1 MENDQTLFRTGL
13 NTFAFTHSW
22 TTSTSQSVWSTTVIT
37 HTVCTKNVTHTS
49 LQYAHASMILCCNS
63 HESSVHFFQKQQT
76 LQRLHAERLN
86 SCFSDVS
93 LTVLSPFVSFLFLRS
108 LSHSFS
114 AWAAESAHQINTER
128 GIVFRLE
135 TAEQVTDNGNTWKCV
150 NCGCRKKAI
159 PMQISAGASLKSNLI
174 LEFNNSFKLFSRKKK
189 TGTGFFWNDQYSS
202 PCIPHLPE
210 IQSTD
215 GWGFIMKP
223 ILGPPN
229 VIFVIKT
236 STRWRHWRSLGDMEA
251 ISWTPVSE
259 SFGLGLSGA
268 VGKTQSGGGGR
279 KSESKDCSIWPEVQ
293 TIDSLHS
300 LSEPTTNPQLL
311 FTVQMGASAERRC
324 LIAMGE
330 MGNSRSLT
338 SVYSYR
344 ANLG

>member
-1 MENDQTLFRTGL
+1 
-13 NTFAFTHSW
+13 
-22 TTSTSQSVWSTTVIT
+22 
-37 HTVCTKNVTHTS
+37 
-49 LQYAHASMILCCNS
+49 
-63 HESSVHFFQKQQT
+63 
-76 LQRLHAERLN
+76 
-86 SCFSDVS
+86 
-93 LTVLSPFVSFLFLRS
+93 
-108 LSHSFS
+108 
-114 AWAAESAHQINTER
+114 
-128 GIVFRLE
+128 
-135 TAEQVTDNGNTWKCV
+135 
-150 NCGCRKKAI
+150 
-159 PMQISAGASLKSNLI
+159 
-174 LEFNNSFKLFSRKKK
+174 
-189 TGTGFFWNDQYSS
+189 
-202 PCIPHLPE
+202 
-210 IQSTD
+210 
-215 GWGFIMKP
+215 
-223 ILGPPN
+223 
-229 VIFVIKT
+229 
-236 STRWRHWRSLGDMEA
+236 MEA